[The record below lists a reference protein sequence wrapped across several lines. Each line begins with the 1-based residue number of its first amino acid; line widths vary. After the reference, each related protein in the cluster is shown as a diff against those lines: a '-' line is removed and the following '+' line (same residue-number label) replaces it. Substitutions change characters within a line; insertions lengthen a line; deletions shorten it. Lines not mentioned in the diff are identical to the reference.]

1 MTDSSPTSSPTEL
14 LSTAVGTWTLDPSAT
29 TIELHTKAM
38 WGLAKVTGHFTAAEG
53 SATVGSDSSVSG
65 TLVIDAASVNTGTAK
80 RDEHL
85 RTKDFFEVDTYPTFV
100 YAVSAVKPAADD
112 TLAVSGTFTV
122 HGQTRPLELIA
133 TATLS
138 EPNRATVTASA
149 EIDRTQWGLTWTKMG
164 ARVINHVIVTAV
176 FAKR

>member
-1 MTDSSPTSSPTEL
+1 MADSSPASGSAEL

-53 SATVGSDSSVSG
+53 SAVVGPDGSVSG
-65 TLVIDAASVNTGTAK
+65 TLVIDATSVNTGTPK

-85 RTKDFFEVDTYPTFV
+85 RAKDFFEVDTYPTFV
-100 YAVSAVKPAADD
+100 YEVSAVAPGADG
-112 TLAVSGTFTV
+112 TLAISGTFTV
-122 HGQTRPLELIA
+122 HGQTRPLDLVA
-133 TATLS
+133 TAALD

-149 EIDRTQWGLTWTKMG
+149 DIDRTQWGLNWTKMG
-164 ARVINHVIVTAV
+164 ARVDNHVIVTAV
-176 FAKR
+176 FARQ

>member
-1 MTDSSPTSSPTEL
+1 MADSSPAADPAEL
-14 LSTAVGTWTLDPSAT
+14 LSTAVGTWTLDQAAT

-38 WGLAKVTGHFTAAEG
+38 WGLAKVTGHFTAVEG
-53 SATVGSDSSVSG
+53 SAVVGSDGSVSG

-85 RTKDFFEVDTYPTFV
+85 RTKDFFEVETYPTFV
-100 YAVSAVKPAADD
+100 YAVSAVKPAADG

-122 HGQTRPLELIA
+122 HGQTRPLELLA

-138 EPNRATVTASA
+138 QPDRATVTASA
-149 EIDRTQWGLTWTKMG
+149 DIDRTQWGLNWTKMG
-164 ARVINHVIVTAV
+164 ARVLNHVIVTAV
-176 FAKR
+176 FTK